1 MNTNDSVIFEKPGL
15 LRKIRNTPLY
25 VWIFRVIL
33 LFFGIVYLYP
43 FIFSLQTSFKTMN
56 EFYVDMWAMPKEWLF
71 SNYATAWV
79 QGRIGEYFLNSV
91 IISVGSIVL
100 IETFAIMASYA
111 LSRLHIPYVEGII
124 MFFFIIQMLPT
135 ETIISP
141 VYLLMSKMGLLKV
154 PYLPIILGY
163 AGWSL
168 PGTITIMKNYF
179 DTVPKD
185 ILEAGRIDGAGE
197 IKTMFSIVLP
207 LMKGAVAT
215 CIIMNFTAAW
225 GELMWARTATTT
237 TNTGIPLTVGLL
249 NFQGAYGTNW
259 PLLCAAIV
267 IIVVPLYLLFIFL
280 QKYFV
285 ASLTAGSVKG

>member
-1 MNTNDSVIFEKPGL
+1 MNSNSNLMVEKSFL
-15 LRKIRNTPLY
+15 HKIKKTKAY
-25 VWIFRVIL
+25 VWVFRIILIFLGLV
-33 LFFGIVYLYP
+33 FLYP
-43 FIFSLQTSFKTMN
+43 LIFALQTSFKTMK
-56 EFYVDMWAMPKEWLF
+56 EFYLDMWALPQKLLF
-71 SNYATAWV
+71 ENYAVAWV

-91 IISVGSIVL
+91 IISVGTIIL

-111 LSRLHIPYVEGII
+111 LSRLHIPCVEGII
-124 MFFFIIQMLPT
+124 LFFFVIQMLPT

-141 VYLLMSKMGLLKV
+141 VYLLMSKMGLMKI

-163 AGWSL
+163 VGWSL

-179 DTVPKD
+179 DTVPRD
-185 ILEAGRIDGAGE
+185 LLEACRIDGAGE
-197 IKTMFSIVLP
+197 VTAMFKIVLP

-215 CIIMNFTAAW
+215 CTIMNFTAAW
-225 GELMWARTATTT
+225 GELMWARTATMT

-249 NFQGAYGTNW
+249 NFQGVYGTDW
-259 PLLCAAIV
+259 PLLCAAIIV
-267 IIVVPLYLLFIFL
+267 IAIPLYLMFLFL

>member
-1 MNTNDSVIFEKPGL
+1 
-15 LRKIRNTPLY
+15 
-25 VWIFRVIL
+25 
-33 LFFGIVYLYP
+33 
-43 FIFSLQTSFKTMN
+43 
-56 EFYVDMWAMPKEWLF
+56 MWALPKNFLF
-71 SNYATAWV
+71 ENYALAWV
-79 QGRIGEYFLNSV
+79 EGRIGEYFLNSV
-91 IISVGSIVL
+91 IICVGSIII
-100 IETFAIMASYA
+100 IETFSIMASYA
-111 LSRLHIPYVEGII
+111 LSRLHIPHVESILL
-124 MFFFIIQMLPT
+124 FFFVIQMLPT

-141 VYLLMSKMGLLKV
+141 VYLIMSKAGIMKI

-185 ILEAGRIDGAGE
+185 LLEACRIDGAGE
-197 IKTMFSIVLP
+197 ITAMFKIVLP

-215 CIIMNFTAAW
+215 CVIMNFTAAW
-225 GELMWARTATTT
+225 GELLWARTATLT

-249 NFQGAYGTNW
+249 NFQGAYGTDW
-259 PLLCAAIV
+259 PLFCAAIV
-267 IIVVPLYLLFIFL
+267 VIAIPLYLLFVFL

>member
-1 MNTNDSVIFEKPGL
+1 MNSNSNLMVEKSFFH
-15 LRKIRNTPLY
+15 KIRKTKAY
-25 VWIFRVIL
+25 VWVFRIILIFLGLV
-33 LFFGIVYLYP
+33 FLYP
-43 FIFSLQTSFKTMN
+43 LIFALQTSFKTMK
-56 EFYVDMWAMPKEWLF
+56 EFYLDMWALPQKLLF
-71 SNYATAWV
+71 ENYAVAWV

-91 IISVGSIVL
+91 IISVGTIIL

-111 LSRLHIPYVEGII
+111 LSRLHIPCVEGII
-124 MFFFIIQMLPT
+124 LFFFVIQMLPT

-141 VYLLMSKMGLLKV
+141 VYLLMSKMGLMKI

-163 AGWSL
+163 VGWSL

-179 DTVPKD
+179 DTVPRD
-185 ILEAGRIDGAGE
+185 LLEACRIDGAGE
-197 IKTMFSIVLP
+197 VTAMFKIVLP

-215 CIIMNFTAAW
+215 CTIMNFTAAW
-225 GELMWARTATTT
+225 GELMWARTATMT

-249 NFQGAYGTNW
+249 NFQGVYGTDW

-267 IIVVPLYLLFIFL
+267 VIAIPLYLMFLFL

>member
-1 MNTNDSVIFEKPGL
+1 MNSNSNVLVKRSLFHEIKKTKA
-15 LRKIRNTPLY
+15 Y
-25 VWIFRVIL
+25 VWCFRIILIFLGLV
-33 LFFGIVYLYP
+33 FLYP
-43 FIFSLQTSFKTMN
+43 LIFALQTSFKTMK
-56 EFYVDMWAMPKEWLF
+56 EFYLDMWALPQKLIFE
-71 SNYATAWV
+71 NYAVAWV

-91 IISVGSIVL
+91 IISVGTIIL

-111 LSRLHIPYVEGII
+111 LSRLHIPCVEGII
-124 MFFFIIQMLPT
+124 LFFFVIQMLPT

-141 VYLLMSKMGLLKV
+141 VYLLMSKMGLMKI

-163 AGWSL
+163 VGWSL

-179 DTVPKD
+179 DTVPRD
-185 ILEAGRIDGAGE
+185 LLEACRIDGAGE
-197 IKTMFSIVLP
+197 VTAMFKIVLP

-215 CIIMNFTAAW
+215 CTIMNFTAAW
-225 GELMWARTATTT
+225 GELMWARTATMT

-249 NFQGAYGTNW
+249 NFQGVYGTDW
-259 PLLCAAIV
+259 PLLCAAIIV
-267 IIVVPLYLLFIFL
+267 IAIPLYLMFLFL

>member
-1 MNTNDSVIFEKPGL
+1 MNSNVKSAGSVSL
-15 LRKIRNTPLY
+15 LHKIKRTPVY
-25 VWIFRVIL
+25 IWIFR
-33 LFFGIVYLYP
+33 IVLIFLGLIFLYP
-43 FIFSLQTSFKTMN
+43 LIFAIQTSFKTMT
-56 EFYVDMWAMPKEWLF
+56 EFYNDMWALPQKLLF
-71 SNYATAWV
+71 ENYALAWV

-91 IISVGSIVL
+91 IICTGSIIL

-111 LSRLHIPYVEGII
+111 LSRLHIPHVETILL
-124 MFFFIIQMLPT
+124 FFFVLQMLPT

-141 VYLLMSKMGLLKV
+141 VYLIMSKMGMMKI

-185 ILEAGRIDGAGE
+185 LLEACRIDGAGE
-197 IKTMFSIVLP
+197 ITAMFKIVLP

-215 CIIMNFTAAW
+215 CVIMNFTAAW
-225 GELMWARTATTT
+225 GELLWARTATLT
-237 TNTGIPLTVGLL
+237 TNDGIPLTVGLL
-249 NFQGAYGTNW
+249 NFQGVYGTDW

-267 IIVVPLYLLFIFL
+267 VIAVPLYLLFVFL

>member
-1 MNTNDSVIFEKPGL
+1 MNSNSNLMVEKSFFH
-15 LRKIRNTPLY
+15 KIRKTKAY
-25 VWIFRVIL
+25 VWVFRIILIFLGLV
-33 LFFGIVYLYP
+33 FLYP
-43 FIFSLQTSFKTMN
+43 LIFALQTSFKTMK
-56 EFYVDMWAMPKEWLF
+56 EFYLDMWALPQKLLF
-71 SNYATAWV
+71 ENYAVAWV

-91 IISVGSIVL
+91 IISVGTIIL

-111 LSRLHIPYVEGII
+111 LSRLHIPCVEGII
-124 MFFFIIQMLPT
+124 LFFFVIQMLPT

-141 VYLLMSKMGLLKV
+141 VYLLMSKMGLMKI

-163 AGWSL
+163 VGWSL

-179 DTVPKD
+179 DTVPRD
-185 ILEAGRIDGAGE
+185 LLEACRIDGAGE
-197 IKTMFSIVLP
+197 VTAMFKIVLP

-215 CIIMNFTAAW
+215 CTIMNFTAAW
-225 GELMWARTATTT
+225 GELMWARTATMT

-249 NFQGAYGTNW
+249 NFQGVYGTDW
-259 PLLCAAIV
+259 PLLCAAIIV
-267 IIVVPLYLLFIFL
+267 IAIPLYLMFLFL

>member
-1 MNTNDSVIFEKPGL
+1 MNSNSKAIREKSSFL
-15 LRKIRNTPLY
+15 HKVRKIPLY
-25 VWIFRVIL
+25 IWIFRGVLIFL
-33 LFFGIVYLYP
+33 GLIFVYPLV
-43 FIFSLQTSFKTMN
+43 FSLQTSFKTMN
-56 EFYVDMWAMPKEWLF
+56 EFYINMWAMPKEWLF

-91 IISVGSIVL
+91 IISIGTIII

-111 LSRLHIPYVEGII
+111 LSRLHIPFVEGII
-124 MFFFIIQMLPT
+124 LFFFIIQMLPT

-141 VYLLMSKMGLLKV
+141 VYLLMSKLGLLKL

-179 DTVPKD
+179 DTVPKEL
-185 ILEAGRIDGAGE
+185 LEAGRIDGAGE
-197 IKTMFSIVLP
+197 VTTMSKIVLP

-215 CIIMNFTAAW
+215 CTIMNFTAAW
-225 GELMWARTATTT
+225 GELMWARTATMT

-249 NFQGAYGTNW
+249 NFQGAYGTDW

-267 IIVVPLYLLFIFL
+267 VIAVPLYLMFLFL